1 MTTITTLALG
11 LTLATASAYAV
22 EPFRPYDNF
31 ATTPLD
37 SARWQEVERV
47 RVIRNGAL
55 NLLQRNL
62 SANIADSGVA
72 FYSWSESVANPAAV
86 TAIKARITVNAVE
99 AQACTTNPAV
109 VQSRAR
115 IVGTFF
121 NVGTPVPGSQVGDVL
136 AQVRLTR
143 ASNSADPA
151 GVLRVQGI
159 ASVCTNTDCSG
170 TTTIGNIVDLGTT
183 PLGQATTV
191 QLQWDQPGRAFLF
204 SRDNGANS
212 GSVGYTESHA
222 LPPTLPFKQLS
233 TRMEVANC
241 LSAPRVSGLVDARFD
256 NVQVNKSAA
265 P

>member
-1 MTTITTLALG
+1 MKTIPLLALA
-11 LTLATASAYAV
+11 LATASAHAV

-31 ATTPLD
+31 GVTPLD
-37 SARWQEVERV
+37 TARWQEVERV
-47 RVIRNGAL
+47 RVIRNGSL

-62 SANIADSGVA
+62 SATNSDAGVA
-72 FYSWSESVANPAAV
+72 FYSWSESVASPAAV
-86 TAIKARITVNAVE
+86 TAIKARITVGAIE

-115 IVGTFF
+115 IVGSFF
-121 NVGTPVPGSQVGDVL
+121 NVGTPVPGSQVGDML

-143 ASNSADPA
+143 ASNSSDAA

-159 ASVCTNTDCSG
+159 VSLCTNADCSS
-170 TTTIGNIVDLGTT
+170 TTTVGNIVDLGTT
-183 PLGQATTV
+183 TLGQATTV
-191 QLQWDQPGRAFLF
+191 QMQWDQPGHAFLF
-204 SRDNGANS
+204 ARDNGASS
-212 GSVGYTESHA
+212 GAVGYTESDA
-222 LPPTLPFKQLS
+222 LPPTQPFKQLS

-241 LSAPRVSGLVDARFD
+241 LSAPRVSGLVDAKFD